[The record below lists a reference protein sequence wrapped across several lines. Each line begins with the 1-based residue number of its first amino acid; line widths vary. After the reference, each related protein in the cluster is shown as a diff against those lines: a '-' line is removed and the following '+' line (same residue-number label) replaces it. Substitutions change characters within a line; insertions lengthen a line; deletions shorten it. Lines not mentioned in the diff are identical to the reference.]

1 MKSAANRLAR
11 AIWTSFGGQ
20 EGASALSFTG
30 DGDLASAY
38 AVSDFASAAI
48 AVAALSIA
56 ELVGRASSRI
66 PTVAVDRRLSSF
78 WFGWSIHPIG
88 WKMPA
93 LGDPITGDYCTS
105 DGWIR
110 LHTNALHHRV
120 AAE

>member
-78 WFGWSIHPIG
+78 
-88 WKMPA
+88 
-93 LGDPITGDYCTS
+93 
-105 DGWIR
+105 
-110 LHTNALHHRV
+110 
-120 AAE
+120 